1 MDFGLTNIAVLD
13 IVRNKQKK
21 ERFKDGAMDTDMYGL
36 VEKIMWGVCFIAI
49 GGAIALIFFLIFA
62 QSILGLKTIHQQLEK
77 LLRQGEQISEQLKQ
91 IAQHLEKDNDS
102 AQNKL

>member
-1 MDFGLTNIAVLD
+1 MAVLG

-21 ERFKDGAMDTDMYGL
+21 GRLKDDAMDTDMYDL
-36 VEKIMWGVCFIAI
+36 VERIMWGVSFIAI
-49 GGAIALIFFLIFA
+49 GGAIALIFFLLFA
-62 QSILGLKTIHQQLEK
+62 QSIIGSKTIHEQLEK

-102 AQNKL
+102 VQNKS